1 MLACYRC
8 LWNALCVQH
17 GVFPYCILKV
27 LAAGQGIWGLGC
39 PLLCYSA
46 EPMGIV
52 TQFAL
57 SNESR
62 PVLEFPLGVDKSEQQ
77 LHNMSVL
84 EPV

>member
-1 MLACYRC
+1 MLARC
-8 LWNALCVQH
+8 RYLWNALCVQP
-17 GVFPYCILKV
+17 GVFPHCILKV

-39 PLLCYSA
+39 PLLCCSA
-46 EPMGIV
+46 EPTGIV

-62 PVLEFPLGVDKSEQQ
+62 PVLEFLLGLDRSGQQ
-77 LHNMSVL
+77 LHNVGIL